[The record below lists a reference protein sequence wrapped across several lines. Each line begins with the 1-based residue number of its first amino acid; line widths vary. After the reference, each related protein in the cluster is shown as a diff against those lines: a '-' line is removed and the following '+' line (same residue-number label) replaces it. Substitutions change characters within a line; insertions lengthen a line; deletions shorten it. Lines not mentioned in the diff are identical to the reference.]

1 MKFVVGAIFINP
13 NIIIQIINTI
23 NISILPKYFMNGML
37 RDLTNEILTMNESN

>member
-13 NIIIQIINTI
+13 NKIINTI